1 MVVKLNPK
9 IRNAILE
16 LLNEYIKRNKEKD
29 KDHTNLPILVSI
41 TRKGYWL
48 FRMLFDEYEEHK
60 WELAENDPLHVF
72 GEFEIYSDRYMTK
85 ILDGIV
91 PDDKNPTAVKLLFE
105 NRQILLFDDVM
116 IRGDN
121 LFYHYVMLSSWGAD
135 VTPLTLEC
143 DRSFW
148 EKYSDNVTKRN
159 AFKKFYPEHEELFPQ
174 AINDFWNKQRAYAAF
189 RFWMTPEDLAN
200 DSVYELLL
208 FQKKLCPMTIDLP
221 IIAESACADNQKTHR
236 YVTMQTSMWEK
247 LKAKQRD
254 WFFVENIS
262 QIKGSYHVN
271 ASFFEGITCLQ
282 ELSLWGGIE
291 DCTVKCKYNEPA
303 NDEIKIVFVP
313 QVIVKSMSYFQVV
326 ELFCRL
332 YEQTDYGNEIK
343 KTINRLLGEPVDED
357 NNEFPKEKMLL
368 LMEKNCNFYRAL
380 YRANI
385 LYFSLYVGKQFE
397 EFLIENEIYKKNDLV
412 LDFDWEFMKHHSP
425 QKLIDTLKKLAEH
438 PEIMKQRLLIRNMKK
453 ETHIYKEVIDKNWK
467 AALYCVREWL
477 AEERFEDNNDFEHI
491 LTIEWMENSLSN
503 VIPDMNLEER
513 RLVVTRIIL
522 LCQEESCFRNY
533 IVNDT
538 KNGLVKRGF
547 RPGENAVKIL
557 GETAKQVV
565 PYIYALYIRT
575 GAKDF
580 YEYYDSFIEKLNTYF
595 YHERFLEYGLD
606 PYSLYFFED
615 FFQTEPE
622 GSIWSIEKK
631 LAQVRYLLADYLDGN
646 TREYDHIFQLVNE
659 WELGYGN
666 SSSNVELLS

>member
-72 GEFEIYSDRYMTK
+72 GEFEIYSDRYVTK

-143 DRSFW
+143 DRSFL

-236 YVTMQTSMWEK
+236 YVTLQTSMWEK

-282 ELSLWGGIE
+282 ELSLWGEIE

-453 ETHIYKEVIDKNWK
+453 ETHIHKEVIDKNWK

>member
-236 YVTMQTSMWEK
+236 YVTLQTSMWEK

-282 ELSLWGGIE
+282 ELSLWGEIE

-368 LMEKNCNFYRAL
+368 LMGKNCNFYRSL

-453 ETHIYKEVIDKNWK
+453 ETHIHKEVIDKNWK

>member
-236 YVTMQTSMWEK
+236 YVTLQTSMWEK
-247 LKAKQRD
+247 LRAKQRD

-282 ELSLWGGIE
+282 ELSLWGEIE

-368 LMEKNCNFYRAL
+368 LMVKNCNFYRAL

-412 LDFDWEFMKHHSP
+412 LDFDWGFMKHHSP

-453 ETHIYKEVIDKNWK
+453 ETHIHKEVIDKNWK

-513 RLVVTRIIL
+513 RLIVTRIIL

>member
-148 EKYSDNVTKRN
+148 EEYSDNVTKRN

-236 YVTMQTSMWEK
+236 YVTLQTSMWEK

-282 ELSLWGGIE
+282 ELSLWGEIE

>member
-236 YVTMQTSMWEK
+236 YVTLQTSMWEK

-282 ELSLWGGIE
+282 ELSLWGEIE

-368 LMEKNCNFYRAL
+368 LMEKNCNFYRSL

>member
-236 YVTMQTSMWEK
+236 YVTLQTSMWEK
-247 LKAKQRD
+247 LRAKQRD

-282 ELSLWGGIE
+282 ELSLWGEIE

-368 LMEKNCNFYRAL
+368 LMEKNCNFYRSL

-412 LDFDWEFMKHHSP
+412 LDFDWGFMKHHSP

-453 ETHIYKEVIDKNWK
+453 ETHIHKEVIDKNWK

-513 RLVVTRIIL
+513 RLIVTRIIL

>member
-236 YVTMQTSMWEK
+236 YVTLQTSMWEK

-282 ELSLWGGIE
+282 ELSLWGEIE

-666 SSSNVELLS
+666 SISNVELLS

>member
-9 IRNAILE
+9 IRNAILK

-236 YVTMQTSMWEK
+236 YVTLQTSMWEK

-282 ELSLWGGIE
+282 ELSLWGEIE

-380 YRANI
+380 YLANI

-453 ETHIYKEVIDKNWK
+453 ETHIHKEVIDKNWK

>member
-236 YVTMQTSMWEK
+236 YVTLQTSMWEK

-271 ASFFEGITCLQ
+271 ASFFEGITFLQ
-282 ELSLWGGIE
+282 ELSLWGEIE

-666 SSSNVELLS
+666 SSSNVDLLS

>member
-236 YVTMQTSMWEK
+236 YVTLQTSMWEK
-247 LKAKQRD
+247 LRAKQRD

-282 ELSLWGGIE
+282 ELSLWGEIE

-368 LMEKNCNFYRAL
+368 LMGKNCNFYRAL

-412 LDFDWEFMKHHSP
+412 LDFDWGFMKHHSP

-453 ETHIYKEVIDKNWK
+453 ETHIHKEVIDKNWK

-513 RLVVTRIIL
+513 RLIVTRIIL

>member
-9 IRNAILE
+9 IRNAILK

-236 YVTMQTSMWEK
+236 YVTLQTSMWEK

-282 ELSLWGGIE
+282 ELSLWGEIE
-291 DCTVKCKYNEPA
+291 DCTVKYKYNEPA

-453 ETHIYKEVIDKNWK
+453 ETHIHKEVIDKNWK

>member
-236 YVTMQTSMWEK
+236 YVTLQTSMWEK

-282 ELSLWGGIE
+282 ELSLWGEIE

-368 LMEKNCNFYRAL
+368 LMEKNCNFYRSL

-453 ETHIYKEVIDKNWK
+453 ETHIHKEVIDKNWK

-595 YHERFLEYGLD
+595 YRERFLEYGLD

>member
-208 FQKKLCPMTIDLP
+208 FQKKLCPMIIDLP

-236 YVTMQTSMWEK
+236 YVTLQTSMWEK
-247 LKAKQRD
+247 LRAKQRD

-282 ELSLWGGIE
+282 ELSLWGEIE

-412 LDFDWEFMKHHSP
+412 LDFDWGFMKHHSP

-453 ETHIYKEVIDKNWK
+453 ETHIHKEVIDKNWK

-513 RLVVTRIIL
+513 RLIVTRIIL

>member
-9 IRNAILE
+9 IRNAILK

-236 YVTMQTSMWEK
+236 YVTLQTSMWEK

-282 ELSLWGGIE
+282 ELSLWGEIE

-453 ETHIYKEVIDKNWK
+453 ETHIHKEVIDKNWK

-622 GSIWSIEKK
+622 GAIWSIEKK

>member
-236 YVTMQTSMWEK
+236 YVTLQTSMWEK
-247 LKAKQRD
+247 LRAKQRD

-282 ELSLWGGIE
+282 ELSLWGEIE

-412 LDFDWEFMKHHSP
+412 LDFDWGFMKHHSP

-453 ETHIYKEVIDKNWK
+453 ETHIHKEVIDKNWK

-513 RLVVTRIIL
+513 RLIVTLIIL
-522 LCQEESCFRNY
+522 LCQEESCFLNY
-533 IVNDT
+533 IVNYK

-547 RPGENAVKIL
+547 RPWENAVKIL

>member
-236 YVTMQTSMWEK
+236 YVTLQTSMWEK

-282 ELSLWGGIE
+282 ELSLWGEIE

-332 YEQTDYGNEIK
+332 YEQTVYGNEIK

>member
-29 KDHTNLPILVSI
+29 KDHTNPPILVSI

-236 YVTMQTSMWEK
+236 YVTLQTSMWEK
-247 LKAKQRD
+247 LRAKQRD

-282 ELSLWGGIE
+282 ELSLWGEIE

-412 LDFDWEFMKHHSP
+412 LDFDWGFMKHHSP

-453 ETHIYKEVIDKNWK
+453 ETHIHKEVIDKNWK

-513 RLVVTRIIL
+513 RLIVTRIIL

-538 KNGLVKRGF
+538 KNGLIKRGF

>member
-208 FQKKLCPMTIDLP
+208 FQKKLFPMTIDLP

-236 YVTMQTSMWEK
+236 YVTLQTSMWEK

-282 ELSLWGGIE
+282 ELSLWGEIE

-368 LMEKNCNFYRAL
+368 LMEKNCNFYRSL

-453 ETHIYKEVIDKNWK
+453 ETHIHKEVIDKNWK

>member
-1 MVVKLNPK
+1 MSTVC
-9 IRNAILE
+9 AILE

-236 YVTMQTSMWEK
+236 YVTLQTSMWEK

-282 ELSLWGGIE
+282 ELSLWGEIE

-368 LMEKNCNFYRAL
+368 LMEKNCNFYRSL

-453 ETHIYKEVIDKNWK
+453 ETHIHKEVIDKNWK

>member
-1 MVVKLNPK
+1 MNPK

-236 YVTMQTSMWEK
+236 YVTLQTSMWEK

-282 ELSLWGGIE
+282 ELSLWGEIE

-368 LMEKNCNFYRAL
+368 LMEKNCNFYRSL

-453 ETHIYKEVIDKNWK
+453 ETHIHKEVIDKNWK

>member
-236 YVTMQTSMWEK
+236 YVTLQTSMWEK

-282 ELSLWGGIE
+282 ELSLWGEIE

-368 LMEKNCNFYRAL
+368 LMGKNCNFYRAL

-453 ETHIYKEVIDKNWK
+453 ETHIHKEVIDKNWK

>member
-236 YVTMQTSMWEK
+236 YVTLQTSMWEK

-282 ELSLWGGIE
+282 ELSLWGEIE
-291 DCTVKCKYNEPA
+291 DCTVKFKYNEPA

>member
-236 YVTMQTSMWEK
+236 YVTLQTSMWEK

-282 ELSLWGGIE
+282 ELSLWGEIE

-425 QKLIDTLKKLAEH
+425 QKLIDKKLAEH

-453 ETHIYKEVIDKNWK
+453 ETHIHKEVIDKNWK

-513 RLVVTRIIL
+513 RQVVTRIIL

>member
-236 YVTMQTSMWEK
+236 YVTLQTSMWEK

-282 ELSLWGGIE
+282 ELSLWGEIE

-368 LMEKNCNFYRAL
+368 LMEKNCNFYRSL

-453 ETHIYKEVIDKNWK
+453 ETHIHKEVIDKNWK

>member
-236 YVTMQTSMWEK
+236 YVTLQTSMWEK

-282 ELSLWGGIE
+282 ELSLWGEIE

-453 ETHIYKEVIDKNWK
+453 ETHIHKEVIDKNWK

-595 YHERFLEYGLD
+595 CHERFLEYGLD

>member
-236 YVTMQTSMWEK
+236 YVTLQTSMWEK

-282 ELSLWGGIE
+282 ELSLWGEIE

-368 LMEKNCNFYRAL
+368 LMEKNCNFYRSL

-453 ETHIYKEVIDKNWK
+453 ETHIHKEVIDKNWK

-666 SSSNVELLS
+666 SSSNVELFS

>member
-236 YVTMQTSMWEK
+236 YVTLQTSMWEK

-254 WFFVENIS
+254 WFFLENIS

-282 ELSLWGGIE
+282 ELSLWGEIE

-368 LMEKNCNFYRAL
+368 LMEKNCNFYRSL

-453 ETHIYKEVIDKNWK
+453 ETHIHKEVIDKNWK

>member
-236 YVTMQTSMWEK
+236 YVTLQTSMWEK

-282 ELSLWGGIE
+282 ELSLWGEIE

-453 ETHIYKEVIDKNWK
+453 ETHIHKEVIDKNWK

-615 FFQTEPE
+615 FFQTELE

>member
-236 YVTMQTSMWEK
+236 YVTLQTSMWEK

-282 ELSLWGGIE
+282 ELSLWGEIE

-368 LMEKNCNFYRAL
+368 LMEKNCNFYRSL

-453 ETHIYKEVIDKNWK
+453 ETHIHKEVIDKNWK

-547 RPGENAVKIL
+547 RPGKNAVKIL

>member
-236 YVTMQTSMWEK
+236 YVTLQTSMWEK

-282 ELSLWGGIE
+282 ELSLWGEIE

-357 NNEFPKEKMLL
+357 NNEFPKEKRLL

>member
-1 MVVKLNPK
+1 VVVKLNPK

-236 YVTMQTSMWEK
+236 YVTLQTSMWEK

-282 ELSLWGGIE
+282 ELSLWGEIE

-368 LMEKNCNFYRAL
+368 LMEKNCNFYRSL

-453 ETHIYKEVIDKNWK
+453 ETHIHKEVIDKNWK

>member
-9 IRNAILE
+9 IRNAILK

-236 YVTMQTSMWEK
+236 YVTLQTSMWEK

-282 ELSLWGGIE
+282 ELSLWGEIE

-425 QKLIDTLKKLAEH
+425 QKLIDTLKKV
-438 PEIMKQRLLIRNMKK
+438 Q
-453 ETHIYKEVIDKNWK
+453 
-467 AALYCVREWL
+467 
-477 AEERFEDNNDFEHI
+477 
-491 LTIEWMENSLSN
+491 
-503 VIPDMNLEER
+503 
-513 RLVVTRIIL
+513 
-522 LCQEESCFRNY
+522 
-533 IVNDT
+533 
-538 KNGLVKRGF
+538 
-547 RPGENAVKIL
+547 
-557 GETAKQVV
+557 
-565 PYIYALYIRT
+565 
-575 GAKDF
+575 
-580 YEYYDSFIEKLNTYF
+580 
-595 YHERFLEYGLD
+595 
-606 PYSLYFFED
+606 
-615 FFQTEPE
+615 
-622 GSIWSIEKK
+622 
-631 LAQVRYLLADYLDGN
+631 
-646 TREYDHIFQLVNE
+646 
-659 WELGYGN
+659 
-666 SSSNVELLS
+666 

>member
-236 YVTMQTSMWEK
+236 YVTLQTSMWEK

-282 ELSLWGGIE
+282 ELSLWGEIE

-453 ETHIYKEVIDKNWK
+453 ETHIHKEVIDKNWK

-646 TREYDHIFQLVNE
+646 MREYDHIFQLVNE

>member
-236 YVTMQTSMWEK
+236 YVTLQTSMWEK
-247 LKAKQRD
+247 LRAKQRD

-282 ELSLWGGIE
+282 ELSLWGEIE

-368 LMEKNCNFYRAL
+368 LMEKKCNFYRAL

-412 LDFDWEFMKHHSP
+412 LDFDWGFMKHHSP

-453 ETHIYKEVIDKNWK
+453 ETHIHKEVIDKNWK

-513 RLVVTRIIL
+513 RLIVTRIIL

>member
-236 YVTMQTSMWEK
+236 YVTLQTSMWEK

-282 ELSLWGGIE
+282 ELSLWGEIE

-368 LMEKNCNFYRAL
+368 LMEKNCNFYRSL

-453 ETHIYKEVIDKNWK
+453 ETHIHKEVIDKNWK

-547 RPGENAVKIL
+547 RPVENAVKIL

>member
-159 AFKKFYPEHEELFPQ
+159 AFKKFYPEHEELFLQ

-236 YVTMQTSMWEK
+236 YVTLQTSMWEK

-282 ELSLWGGIE
+282 ELSLWGEIE

-453 ETHIYKEVIDKNWK
+453 ETHIHKEVIDKNWK

>member
-236 YVTMQTSMWEK
+236 YVTLQTSMWEK

-282 ELSLWGGIE
+282 ELSLWGEIE

-453 ETHIYKEVIDKNWK
+453 ETHIHKEVIDKNWK

-477 AEERFEDNNDFEHI
+477 AEERFEDN
-491 LTIEWMENSLSN
+491 IEWMENSLSN